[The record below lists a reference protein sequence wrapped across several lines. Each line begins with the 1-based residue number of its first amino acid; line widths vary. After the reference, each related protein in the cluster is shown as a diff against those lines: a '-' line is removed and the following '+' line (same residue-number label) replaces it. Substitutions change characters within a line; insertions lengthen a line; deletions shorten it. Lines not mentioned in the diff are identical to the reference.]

1 MQRAAPAGLTVSN
14 SDSIAR
20 LVLYV
25 PELPMKSLFFS
36 LTVTAVLAALTGC
49 ATQPVPTS
57 QATDVPNER
66 IQDRRYLQPAAGS
79 GLVTI
84 KRDTGF
90 GGSACNTSVYA
101 NGTLTALLAP
111 SEKISLH
118 LPEGSHVIS
127 AWPNNPCGG
136 GMVEVEALVRVN
148 KPLTFRIGYGSNGD
162 FGLYPTAF

>member
-1 MQRAAPAGLTVSN
+1 
-14 SDSIAR
+14 
-20 LVLYV
+20 
-25 PELPMKSLFFS
+25 MKSRFVS

-49 ATQPVPTS
+49 ATQPIPTS
-57 QATDVPNER
+57 QAKYVPDER
-66 IQDRRYLQPAAGS
+66 IHDRTYLQPVAGS

-84 KRDTGF
+84 KRDAGF

-101 NGTLTALLAP
+101 NGTLTAQLAP
-111 SEKISLH
+111 SEKIALH
-118 LPEGSHVIS
+118 LPEGSHLIS

-136 GMVEVEALVRVN
+136 GMVEAEARVMMN